1 MQLKF
6 KKPAPALPGFLLKLT
21 VLLRECHTVTR
32 RIVIVGGGVA
42 GTMVANRLA
51 KSMENE
57 VYNGELEVVLIGNT
71 GKHIYQPGFLFMAF
85 NEGFLE
91 QFAREEE
98 YLLHP
103 KVNFVIDA
111 ARHIDVDRKRV
122 ITGKQSFDYDFL
134 VIATGSYPAMDS
146 VPGLAA
152 GAHTF
157 YTPEGAEKLRHEILN
172 FQGGTLLVTID
183 VPHKCPVA
191 PLEFIF
197 MADDYYREA
206 GIRNKVQ
213 LKYTYPIG
221 RVHSLEPV
229 AKWAVKE
236 FEKRGI
242 EYEIFFNLE
251 KVDPEKKIA
260 YNMDGSEHPYDLL
273 ISIPAHRGARVI
285 QESGLGDEDGFI
297 PTDRYSL
304 KMEGQDCVYVIG
316 DATDLPVSKA
326 GSTAH
331 YEADVVVKN
340 LISELKGLPATHRYN
355 GKAFCFI
362 ETGLNEATYI
372 TFNYKQPPQPVPPS
386 EMLHWFKL
394 SYNEMYWLSARGI
407 L

>member
-1 MQLKF
+1 MS
-6 KKPAPALPGFLLKLT
+6 
-21 VLLRECHTVTR
+21 R
-32 RIVIVGGGVA
+32 RIIIVGGGVA

-57 VYNGELEVVLIGNT
+57 VYNGELEIVLIGDT
-71 GKHIYQPGFLFMAF
+71 RRHIYQPGFLFMAF

-91 QFAREEE
+91 QFTREER

-103 KVNFVIDA
+103 KVNFVMDA
-111 ARHIDVDRKRV
+111 ARRIDVDRKRV

-134 VIATGSYPAMDS
+134 VIATGSYPDMDS

-152 GAHTF
+152 GGHTF

-229 AKWAVKE
+229 AEWAVKE
-236 FEKRGI
+236 FTKRDI
-242 EYEIFFNLE
+242 EYETFFNLE
-251 KVDPEKKIA
+251 RVDPEKRIA

-273 ISIPAHRGARVI
+273 IAIPAHRGARVI
-285 QESGLGDEDGFI
+285 SESGLGDEDGFI

-340 LISELKGLPATHRYN
+340 LISELKGLPPTHRYN

>member
-1 MQLKF
+1 M
-6 KKPAPALPGFLLKLT
+6 
-21 VLLRECHTVTR
+21 TR
-32 RIVIVGGGVA
+32 RIIILGGGVA

-51 KSMENE
+51 RSMEDE
-57 VYNGELEVVLIGNT
+57 IYSGALEVTLIGDT
-71 GKHIYQPGFLFMAF
+71 DRHIYQPGFLFMAF

-91 QFAREEE
+91 QFTREEK

-103 KVNFVIDA
+103 KINFIPDGAISID
-111 ARHIDVDRKRV
+111 IEGKKV
-122 ITGKQSFDYDFL
+122 ITPKQAFPYDFL
-134 VIATGSYPAMDS
+134 VIATGSYPDMDS

-152 GAHTF
+152 GGHTF
-157 YTPEGAEKLRHEILN
+157 YTPEGAERLRDEILN
-172 FQGGTLLVTID
+172 FQGGTIMVTID

-197 MADDYYREA
+197 MADDYYRDI
-206 GIRNKVQ
+206 GIRDKVR

-242 EYEIFFNLE
+242 EYEVFFNLE
-251 KVDPEKKIA
+251 AVDPEKKIA

-273 ISIPAHRGARVI
+273 VAVPPHRGARVVRDA
-285 QESGLGDEDGFI
+285 GLGDEDGFI
-297 PTDRYSL
+297 PTDRYTL
-304 KMEGQDCVYVIG
+304 KMEGRDDVYVLG
-316 DATDLPVSKA
+316 DATNLPVSKA

-340 LISELKGLPATHRYN
+340 LISELQGLPPTHRYN

-362 ETGLNEATYI
+362 ETGMNEATYI
-372 TFNYKQPPQPVPPS
+372 TFNYKQPPRPVPPS